1 MNMQENKLAKRND
14 KKSLIFYI
22 FLLLVFIS
30 GIWAAATIALPILSP
45 DEMAKSNFRVG
56 TSAFATFTEGV
67 QHHLGTTIGLLLLQI
82 IVILSVARGIGIL
95 FSKLKQPTV
104 VGEIVAGILLG
115 PTLLGAVWPE
125 GFAFLFPESSLG
137 SIELLSQF
145 GLILFMFTIGMELNI
160 SDIRK
165 QARNALI
172 ISQSGIFI
180 PFVLGIVLCIAT
192 YTRYASEVPFLP
204 LALFMGISM
213 SITAFP
219 VLARIIQERSM
230 TRTPLGK
237 LALNTAAAGDIIA
250 WLLLAGIMAIT
261 QSGSF
266 NSAIFNFLFLLLYLI
281 VAFGILRPL
290 FSIIGRIYNKQELI
304 SKSIIGLIFILL
316 LVSAYVTEI
325 LSMHALFGSFI
336 LGLIMPEDVKF
347 RHILTEKVEDVSLNV
362 FLPLFFASSGLRTE
376 LGLINTPELWLLLIL
391 FIAVAIIGKI
401 GGTYLSAR
409 ICGLEIKESLYLG
422 AYMNTRG
429 LMELVVLKIGLDLGV
444 LPPVFFAILV
454 LMTLVT
460 TLMTAPLIHL
470 IDTVDELL
478 KKRKGKL
485 RQISQ
490 RILLAFGRSDTG
502 PTLLR
507 LAHQVFSRK
516 DLSNGLSL
524 LHITMS
530 YNISVIDEET
540 FFEENFEESIEEG
553 KRLSLNVHPIHKVSD
568 QATSEIIHCAN
579 NGEHKF
585 LLVGAGLN
593 LSDSEIDKSII
604 SEHQSLQKFW
614 GKLSV
619 NTPEALLNARTMF
632 NDKMARFAED
642 SKCSL
647 GVFVNRRFSNP
658 RRILVACSRKEDTLL
673 LPYAQNMASLN
684 KGTVSLL
691 PLLLTN
697 SDAAELSSPSAS
709 VHLLPPSKSGI
720 EIAQYEFMFICYE
733 TWSLLTELRPE
744 VLTNLPSVL
753 IVHPK

>member
-1 MNMQENKLAKRND
+1 MQESTSTRKKD
-14 KKSLIFYI
+14 KKALLFYL
-22 FLLLVFIS
+22 FLLLVFIV
-30 GIWAAATIALPILSP
+30 GIWATASIALPMLSP
-45 DEMAKSNFRVG
+45 NEIEKSNFHASG
-56 TSAFATFTEGV
+56 SAFSSFVEGV

-82 IVILSVARGIGIL
+82 IVILTVARSMGVL

-104 VGEIVAGILLG
+104 IGEIVAGILLG
-115 PTLLGAVWPE
+115 PTLLGAIWPE
-125 GFAFLFPESSLG
+125 GYAYLFPASSLG

-180 PFVLGIVLCIAT
+180 PFVLGIILCIAT
-192 YTRYASEVPFLP
+192 YTRYASDVPFLP

-219 VLARIIQERSM
+219 VLARIIQERAM
-230 TRTPLGK
+230 TRSPLGK

-266 NSAIFNFLFLLLYLI
+266 NSAIFNFLFLLLYLL

-304 SKSIIGLIFILL
+304 SKSIVGLIFILL

-347 RHILTEKVEDVSLNV
+347 RHVLTEKVEDVSLNI

-376 LGLINTPELWLLLIL
+376 LGLINTPELWLLLMI
-391 FIAVAIIGKI
+391 FIGVAIVGKI

-409 ICGLEIKESLYLG
+409 ICGLPQKDSLYLG

-460 TLMTAPLIHL
+460 TVMTAPLIHL
-470 IDTVDELL
+470 IDYVDSFLQKRNGELN
-478 KKRKGKL
+478 KIK
-485 RQISQ
+485 Q
-490 RILLAFGRSDTG
+490 RILLSFGRSNTG
-502 PTLLR
+502 PILLR
-507 LAHQVFSRK
+507 LAHQLFPQQ
-516 DLSNGLSL
+516 DLNAGVSL
-524 LHITMS
+524 LHITMN
-530 YNISVIDEET
+530 YNISVVDEET
-540 FFEENFEESIEEG
+540 FFEENFQETMEEG
-553 KRLSLNVHPIHKVSD
+553 KRLSLNVEPIHKISD
-568 QATSEIIHCAN
+568 HATSEIIHSAN
-579 NGEHKF
+579 NGQYKF

-593 LSDSEIDKSII
+593 LSDSEEDKSII
-604 SEHQSLQKFW
+604 SEHLSLQKFW
-614 GKLSV
+614 GKISV
-619 NTPEALLNARTMF
+619 HTPEAILNARTLF
-632 NDKMARFAED
+632 NDKMARFAEET
-642 SKCSL
+642 KCSL
-647 GVFVNRRFSNP
+647 GVFVNRKFATP
-658 RRILVACSRKEDTLL
+658 QRILVACNGAEDAAL
-673 LPYAQNMASLN
+673 LPYAQNMASVN
-684 KGTVSLL
+684 EGMVSVL
-691 PLLLTN
+691 PLQLTSTEVAAHSHN
-697 SDAAELSSPSAS
+697 SESIT
-709 VHLLPPSKSGI
+709 LLPPSKTGE
-720 EIAQYEFMFICYE
+720 EIAQYEFMFISYD
-733 TWSLLTELRPE
+733 TWTLLTELRPE
-744 VLTNLPSVL
+744 VLANLPSVL
-753 IVHPK
+753 IVNPK

>member
-1 MNMQENKLAKRND
+1 MQDDKLARKKD
-14 KKSLIFYI
+14 KKSLIFYL
-22 FLLLVFIS
+22 FLLLIFIA
-30 GIWAAATIALPILSP
+30 GIWATATIALPILSP
-45 DEMAKSNFRVG
+45 DEMAKSNIRVG

-82 IVILSVARGIGIL
+82 IVILSVARGMGIL

-104 VGEIVAGILLG
+104 IGEIVAGILLG

-180 PFVLGIVLCIAT
+180 PFVLGIVLCITT
-192 YTRYASEVPFLP
+192 YTRYSSQVAFLP

-230 TRTPLGK
+230 SRTPLGK

-266 NSAIFNFLFLLLYLI
+266 NSAIFNFLFLLLYLL

-376 LGLINTPELWLLLIL
+376 LGLINTPELWILLMI

-409 ICGLEIKESLYLG
+409 ICGLQVKESLYLG

-470 IDTVDELL
+470 IDTIDALVQ
-478 KKRKGKL
+478 KRKGKL
-485 RQISQ
+485 RKISQ
-490 RILLAFGRSDTG
+490 RVLLAFGRSNTG

-507 LAHQVFSRK
+507 LAHQIFSK
-516 DLSNGLSL
+516 QELNNGLSL

-540 FFEENFEESIEEG
+540 FFEENFEESIKESE
-553 KRLSLNVHPIHKVSD
+553 RLSLKVEPIHKISD
-568 QATSEIIHCAN
+568 QAATEIIHCAN

-619 NTPEALLNARTMF
+619 NTPEAILNARTMF
-632 NDKMARFAED
+632 NDKMARFAEEA
-642 SKCSL
+642 KCSL
-647 GVFVNRRFSNP
+647 GVFVNRKFTSP
-658 RRILVACSRKEDTLL
+658 RRILVACHGKEDALL
-673 LPYAQNMASLN
+673 LPYAQNMATIN

-691 PLLLTN
+691 PLQLTSSDKGAEGYSSLSVNLL
-697 SDAAELSSPSAS
+697 L
-709 VHLLPPSKSGI
+709 PSKSGE
-720 EIAQYEFMFICYE
+720 EISQYEFMFISYE
-733 TWSLLTELRPE
+733 TWTLLTELRPE
-744 VLTNLPSVL
+744 VLAHLPSVL
-753 IVHPK
+753 IVNPK